1 MAPGHRLARSGN
13 LSPESQGISSE
24 HIRGR
29 RITPSP
35 GKLAVAPGLVDCQG
49 DLGVLV
55 RGPEYLV
62 MSKEDYYAL
71 MFAVGLNPESDLE
84 IPEPLVDSQ
93 W

>member
-1 MAPGHRLARSGN
+1 
-13 LSPESQGISSE
+13 
-24 HIRGR
+24 
-29 RITPSP
+29 
-35 GKLAVAPGLVDCQG
+35 VDCQG